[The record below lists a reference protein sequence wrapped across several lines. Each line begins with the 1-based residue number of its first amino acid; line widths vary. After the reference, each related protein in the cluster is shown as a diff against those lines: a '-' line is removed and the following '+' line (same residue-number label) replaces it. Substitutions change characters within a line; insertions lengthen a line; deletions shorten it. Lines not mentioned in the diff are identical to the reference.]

1 MVELPHTIVGAVI
14 AYKIGNPA
22 LSLPLAFASHF
33 LIDGLIPHWNPHLN
47 TEKKTHGKITGKTT
61 TFVSVDTLISL
72 AVGLYLATRVLP
84 DIPKF
89 VVIVLG
95 CFLAVLP
102 DVIEGPYFFFNFNHT
117 FLKKFMDWHTSIQ
130 RDSPFWPGVI
140 TQVVVSGAAL
150 WWFFS

>member
-1 MVELPHTIVGAVI
+1 MVELPHTIVGAAI

-47 TEKKTHGKITGKTT
+47 GEKKLHGKITAKTT
-61 TFVSVDTLISL
+61 TFVLIDTLISL
-72 AVGLYLATRVLP
+72 GVGLFLASRALP
-84 DIPKF
+84 DVGGF

-102 DVIEGPYFFFNFNHT
+102 DVIEGPYFFFNLSHP
-117 FLKKFMDWHTSIQ
+117 LLEKFMGWHTSIQ
-130 RDSPFWPGVI
+130 KDSPFWPGVI
-140 TQVVVSGAAL
+140 TQVVLVVGAL

>member
-1 MVELPHTIVGAVI
+1 MVELPHTIVGAAI

-47 TEKKTHGKITGKTT
+47 SEKKLHGRITTKTK
-61 TFVSVDTLISL
+61 TFVSVDTFISL
-72 AVGLYLATRVLP
+72 GVGLYLASQALP
-84 DIPKF
+84 DLERA
-89 VVIVLG
+89 VVVVLG

-102 DVIEGPYFFFNFNHT
+102 DVVEGPYFFFNLDHP
-117 FLKKFMDWHTSIQ
+117 LLQKFMNWHTLIQ
-130 RDSPFWPGVI
+130 RDSPFWPGVL
-140 TQVVVSGAAL
+140 TQFVLSGVAL

>member
-1 MVELPHTIVGAVI
+1 MVELPHTLVGAAI

-47 TEKKTHGKITGKTT
+47 TEKKLHGKITGKTM

-72 AVGLYLATRVLP
+72 GAGLFLASTALP
-84 DIPKF
+84 DIGRF

-102 DVIEGPYFFFNFNHT
+102 DVVEGPYFFFNFNHA
-117 FLKKFMDWHTSIQ
+117 LLEKFMDWHTSIQ
-130 RDSPFWPGVI
+130 KNASFWPGVM
-140 TQVVVSGAAL
+140 TQVILVIGAL